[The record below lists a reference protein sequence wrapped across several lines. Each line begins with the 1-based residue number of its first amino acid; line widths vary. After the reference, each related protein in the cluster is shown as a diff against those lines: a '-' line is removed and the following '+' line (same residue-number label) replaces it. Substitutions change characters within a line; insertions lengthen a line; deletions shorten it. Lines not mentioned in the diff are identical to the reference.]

1 VNDMEKEISKRKRKI
16 GIIINFLSLIFI
28 IILIQVGKPY
38 GLDTTLIMIGT
49 LGALIV
55 GLISFISVYWKTRL
69 WRLVHTSISEL
80 DERQIHVVY
89 NSIRYSYGIF
99 CILCLIII
107 YFNAIIEKINIDVLT
122 AGSLLYLAHILPAS
136 IIAWTE
142 KEVLIESGES

>member
-1 VNDMEKEISKRKRKI
+1 MEQEISKRKRRI
-16 GIIINFLSLIFI
+16 GIIVNYLSLIFI
-28 IILIQVGKPY
+28 IILIQAGKPY
-38 GLDTTLIMIGT
+38 GLDTALLLTGA

-69 WRLVHTSISEL
+69 WRLVHTSFKEL

-107 YFNAIIEKINIDVLT
+107 YFNAIVEKTNIDIST
-122 AGSLLYLAHILPAS
+122 AGGFLYLAHILPAS

-142 KEVLIESGES
+142 KEVLIESGKS

>member
-1 VNDMEKEISKRKRKI
+1 MQKEIPKSTRKM
-16 GIIINFLSLIFI
+16 GIIINYLSLIFI

-38 GLDTTLIMIGT
+38 GLNTVFILTGT

-55 GLISFISVYWKTRL
+55 GVISFIYVYWKTRL
-69 WRLVHTSISEL
+69 WRLVHTSFSEL
-80 DERQIHVVY
+80 DERQIQVVF
-89 NSIRYSYGIF
+89 NSIKYSYSIF

-107 YFNAIIEKINIDVLT
+107 YFNAVIEKTEIHVLT

-142 KEVLIESGES
+142 KEVLTESRKS